1 MDDLCAFLT
10 VPHTLFFGIWRLLD
24 HIFDLVNTPI
34 FNIKLHYGSEFLFTS
49 LHYGSECVLYSPRLG
64 VQEYWSIWGKQ
75 QQTNTN
81 THQPLFHMCFR
92 TLWRS
97 HSHSLLSHSF
107 TSSPLFFLT
116 HSHVHF
122 HTLWHSHLHS
132 VPFHS
137 FTRVL
142 LHAVTLT
149 SSTSFIFSLSY
160 SFTRASHTLWR
171 SQAPTQHN
179 TTTFLKCG
187 ISRLPPFTRIFLNVH
202 RSPFVNSDFLWVS
215 PDHHL

>member
-10 VPHTLFFGIWRLLD
+10 VPHTLFFGIWRLSQMD
-24 HIFDLVNTPI
+24 HIFDLA
-34 FNIKLHYGSEFLFTS
+34 NIQHSILLNSTMVQSFLFTS

-64 VQEYWSIWGKQ
+64 VQDWSIWGKQ

-97 HSHSLLSHSF
+97 HSHSLLSHSSI
-107 TSSPLFFLT
+107 SSPLFFLT

-132 VPFHS
+132 FPFHS

-149 SSTSFIFSLSY
+149 SSTSFIFFLTLLLFHTCFPHAVTLS
-160 SFTRASHTLWR
+160 ST
-171 SQAPTQHN
+171 N
-179 TTTFLKCG
+179 TTQYNNIPQMWDFLNYDFQMTL
-187 ISRLPPFTRIFLNVH
+187 INVH
-202 RSPFVNSDFLWVS
+202 RLLGFSWFTG
-215 PDHHL
+215 